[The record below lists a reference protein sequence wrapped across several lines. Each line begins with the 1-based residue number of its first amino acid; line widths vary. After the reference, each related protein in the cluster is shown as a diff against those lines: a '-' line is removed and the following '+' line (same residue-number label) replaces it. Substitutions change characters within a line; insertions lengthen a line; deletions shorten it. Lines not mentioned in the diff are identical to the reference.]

1 VETIVDKKPEIEV
14 SKEEPTPSTVSLF
27 ESKPNQPL
35 FSSVAT
41 EESSEEETR
50 TTLLNDLLDD
60 HEERKTRRKWIT
72 TACVFGG
79 ALLLVVF
86 QLIHYTSAA
95 KIKHIV
101 NTPQPAVS
109 SPEPDTVTDAILNSK
124 LAASKPSAAKPNS
137 ETQPQPQPEQVESAS
152 VKSPDKVPAASQT
165 RLMETQLAAPTR
177 LPQNAKSGAAGD
189 APPPSSLGGA
199 SMAALSGN
207 NAMGSVFSA
216 GSNAKVS
223 GPRVVSVSAGVAVGM
238 LVHQTPALYPPI
250 AKSARVQ
257 GTVVLNA
264 TISKTG
270 KVTNV
275 RVLSGPPMLRQ
286 SAIDAVKT
294 WQYKPYMLNNE
305 PTDAETT
312 INVAFSL
319 GG

>member
-1 VETIVDKKPEIEV
+1 LNAVDAIGDKLPEIEG
-14 SKEEPTPSTVSLF
+14 SKEEPTPSTIALF
-27 ESKPNQPL
+27 ESKPNKPL
-35 FSSVAT
+35 FSSIAT
-41 EESSEEETR
+41 EEPETGEEESR

-79 ALLLVVF
+79 ALLLVLF
-86 QLIHYTSAA
+86 QLIHYSSAS
-95 KIKHIV
+95 KIKHLV
-101 NTPQPAVS
+101 NTPQPAAT
-109 SPEPDTVTDAILNSK
+109 SPEPDTDADV
-124 LAASKPSAAKPNS
+124 LAESKPAVAK
-137 ETQPQPQPEQVESAS
+137 TQPQLQLEQVESTP

-177 LPQNAKSGAAGD
+177 LPQNAKSVATGD

-199 SMAALSGN
+199 SMAALNGN
-207 NAMGSVFSA
+207 NTMGNVFSA
-216 GSNAKVS
+216 SSNARVS

-238 LVHQTPALYPPI
+238 LVHQTPPLYPPI
-250 AKSARVQ
+250 ARSARVQ

-264 TISKTG
+264 TISRTG
-270 KVTNV
+270 RVTNIK
-275 RVLSGPPMLRQ
+275 VLSGPPMLRQ
-286 SAIDAVKT
+286 AAIDAVKT

-305 PTDAETT
+305 PTEAETT